1 MSTSTPTDPPE
12 TLAELTAALRACR
25 LCEEDGRIPEARPV
39 FQLPATARVGIFS
52 QAPGNLAHQGGR
64 PFLDPS
70 GVRLRQWLGVD
81 EETFYESGRFAI
93 VPMAFCVPGYDGTGR
108 TGKGGD
114 LPPPPVCAETWRARV
129 LAPFRGQLDL
139 ALLIGGY
146 AQAWHLGDQRR
157 RTLTETVRAWEAFSR
172 DPATGAKL
180 YVLPHPSWRNT
191 GWLKAHPWFER
202 EVLPPLRRDVARALS
217 G

>member
-1 MSTSTPTDPPE
+1 M
-12 TLAELTAALRACR
+12 
-25 LCEEDGRIPEARPV
+25 
-39 FQLPATARVGIFS
+39 FQLPPGARIGIFS

-70 GVRLRQWLGVD
+70 GVRLRKWLGVD
-81 EETFYESGRFAI
+81 EGAFYESGRFAI
-93 VPMAFCVPGYDGTGR
+93 VPMAFCFPGYDGSGK

-114 LPPPPVCAETWRARV
+114 LPPPKVCAQLWREKV
-129 LAPFRGQLDL
+129 LAHYAERLDL

-146 AQAWHLGDQRR
+146 SQAWHLGKQRR
-157 RTLTETVRAWEAFSR
+157 KTLTETVRAWRDLHR

-191 GWLKAHPWFER
+191 AWLKKNPWFEA
-202 EVLPPLRRDVARALS
+202 EVLPPLQNDVRRALR
-217 G
+217 